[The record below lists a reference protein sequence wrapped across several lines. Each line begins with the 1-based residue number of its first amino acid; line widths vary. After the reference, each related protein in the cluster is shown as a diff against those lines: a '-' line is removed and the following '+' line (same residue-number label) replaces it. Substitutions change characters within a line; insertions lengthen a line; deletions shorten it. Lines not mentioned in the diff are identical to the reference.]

1 MLKRLL
7 RMTQKQAATLSKKI
21 ESASI
26 DISIFP
32 RLEELASVLV
42 EACVAAVSGATKK
55 PVQLEK
61 MDVCMADGQLAL
73 GELQEGAPIYGAVVA
88 DTDQVIFV
96 ALAAGFTASLSES
109 LLGGDFTPPEDGA
122 CPTDLDIAL
131 AKPTIDSFL
140 APLCA
145 IPPEDAGFRR
155 EGVLHPVEVTDK
167 EADMVSSQHDAAFIN
182 LSFDLKIEETSA
194 PGVATVHLPTE
205 FLDFR
210 GLLTTVRKRMAIDID
225 NSRWRKE
232 MEANINQSGIELDIV
247 LDRYKASLTEL
258 SKLEVDQIIPIT
270 DKAEHSLDI
279 TMATSAGRC
288 SIGTGRLGA
297 FEKSKAVKI
306 SSLRDP
312 VLL

>member
-1 MLKRLL
+1 
-7 RMTQKQAATLSKKI
+7 MTQKQAATLSKKI

-42 EACVAAVSGATKK
+42 EACIAAISDATKA
-55 PVQLEK
+55 PVALVK
-61 MDVCMADGQLAL
+61 MDTCMADGQLAL
-73 GELQEGAPIYGAVVA
+73 GELPEGTPLYGAVVA

-96 ALAAGFTASLSES
+96 TLAPGFTASLSES
-109 LLGGDFTPPEDGA
+109 LLGGDFTLPEEGA

-131 AKPTIDSFL
+131 ARPTIDSFL

-145 IPPEDAGFRR
+145 IPPEDAGLRR
-155 EGVLHPVEVTDK
+155 EGVLHPVDVADK
-167 EADMVSSQHDAAFIN
+167 EADMVTSQYEAAFIN
-182 LSFDLKIEETSA
+182 LSFDLTFEETSA
-194 PGVATVHLPTE
+194 PGVVTMHLPTD
-205 FLDFR
+205 FLECR
-210 GLLTTVRKRMAIDID
+210 GLLTTVRKRTVIDND

-232 MEANINQSGIELDIV
+232 MEANITQSDIELDIV
-247 LDRYKASLTEL
+247 LDRYKATLSEL
-258 SKLEVDQIIPIT
+258 SKLEVGQIIPLAK
-270 DKAEHSLDI
+270 KADHSLDI

-297 FEKSKAVKI
+297 FEKSKVVKI
-306 SSLRDP
+306 SSLYDP